1 MARLLPFFCEGLS
14 GVTTEQ
20 RSWSSDRPR
29 GPPHEVL
36 VRGGVT
42 EDKATLAA
50 IEDGRV
56 LAVSITEKKYKTRVF
71 AEQHCNRLAQLECNG
86 KSRNMV
92 EPNERRRNET
102 LTAKNDRRPY

>member
-1 MARLLPFFCEGLS
+1 MSQRNRGAGHRTDPGDHLMRSLCEG
-14 GVTTEQ
+14 G
-20 RSWSSDRPR
+20 
-29 GPPHEVL
+29 
-36 VRGGVT
+36 GGVT

-71 AEQHCNRLAQLECNG
+71 AELHCNRLAQLECNG